1 MPAEL
6 LARIEADPDY
16 QALVRRRGRFGWLL
30 TVLTL
35 IVFFGFI
42 ALVAFDKAVLAA
54 PVGDGVTSIGIP
66 VGLGVILFSIA
77 VTAIYVVRA
86 NAEFDRLRA
95 KEWPAQRTSANPS
108 LRRLIERL

>member
-1 MPAEL
+1 MPADL

-35 IVFFGFI
+35 IVYFGFI
-42 ALVAFDKAVLAA
+42 ALVAFDKAALAA
-54 PVGDGVTSIGIP
+54 PVGAGVTSVGIP

-77 VTAIYVVRA
+77 ATAVYVVRA
-86 NAEFDRLRA
+86 NAEFDRLTARVRA
-95 KEWPAQRTSANPS
+95 KAAE
-108 LRRLIERL
+108 